1 MYTRGSFIKNMKIS
15 NKLIGGFSITLIFF
29 IISIV
34 FCSIRLFTIQD
45 LYKKNIL
52 VSQLSHEVDQSKI
65 ARIKYFYTFD
75 NANLKNLIN
84 YNNESVKIIT
94 KLKSMNWTGL
104 GYSNIFSDIDKD
116 INEFNQNLAIEN
128 DAIHK
133 VDDSR
138 NNLESL
144 DISPAIESIGLIHN
158 QSTNDSPYDIQ
169 YDKLIQ
175 AFNALSVDSQTLLR
189 KKNDAALKKQQNSYN
204 TAKSLLN
211 DLISKN
217 HNENL
222 TKLSGVIDQYGNSG
236 RIFLDEY
243 NKLIIADANLRV
255 TGDKITADTVTI
267 VTALSDTNGS
277 VIDKTVI
284 EVITLGVIAII
295 LGALIA
301 WSITR
306 QIAIPIKKNLYIAEA
321 ISRGD
326 LTVHMPVDSTNEF
339 GMLTKAMSEMA
350 EKLRVLVT
358 DIRASVLSVHDAATS
373 IASGN
378 EDLASRTEE
387 QSAAIVETAASM
399 EQITATVK
407 NNADNARNISSITG
421 KASSIANRGGE
432 IIKSVVNTMDDISSS
447 SKKISDITSVI
458 NSIAFQTNI
467 LALNAAVEAARAG
480 EQGRGFAVVASEV
493 RSLAQ
498 RSSQAAKEIEA
509 LISES
514 TSRVDGG
521 VGLVVKAGDTMGELV
536 NSVSSIHS
544 LMSEIST
551 ASDEQSRGIDQIG
564 TAISEMDSTIQQN
577 ATMVQNSSVSASAL
591 ETQVAHL
598 AELISVFRLP
608 ESHDGQIWQ
617 ETSDSHSVSSQ
628 LLLN

>member
-1 MYTRGSFIKNMKIS
+1 MYEIGGFIKNMKVSI
-15 NKLIGGFSITLIFF
+15 KLSSGFAMILILFILSIFF
-29 IISIV
+29 CY
-34 FCSIRLFTIQD
+34 FRLSTIQD
-45 LYKKNIL
+45 LYNKNIL
-52 VSQLSHEVDQSKI
+52 LNQLAHKLDQSKI
-65 ARIKYFYTFD
+65 ARVKYFYTFD
-75 NANLKNLIN
+75 NTHFNNIIN
-84 YNNESVKIIT
+84 YDNESAKIIN
-94 KLKSMNWTGL
+94 KLKSMNWIGL
-104 GYSNIFSDIDKD
+104 GYNNIFRKIDKD
-116 INEFNQNLAIEN
+116 MNEFNQNLAIEK

-133 VDDSR
+133 VDDST
-138 NNLESL
+138 NALESL
-144 DISPAIESIGLIHN
+144 DIGPAIELIGLIRSQN
-158 QSTNDSPYDIQ
+158 NNEFSNNIQ

-175 AFNALSVDSQTLLR
+175 ELNYLSVDSQILLR
-189 KKNDAALKKQQNSYN
+189 NKNDTSLKKQQNSYN
-204 TAKSLLN
+204 TTKSILN
-211 DLISKN
+211 DLILKSNNK
-217 HNENL
+217 NL
-222 TKLSGVIDQYGNSG
+222 TKLSHLIDQYGNSG

-243 NKLIIADANLRV
+243 NKLRLADANLMK
-255 TGDKITADTVTI
+255 TGYKITADTVAI
-267 VTALSDTNGS
+267 VTTLRNTSGS
-277 VIDKTVI
+277 IMDKTVI
-284 EVITLGVIAII
+284 EVITLGVIAIV
-295 LGALIA
+295 LGILIA

-339 GMLTKAMSEMA
+339 GMLTKAMSDMA
-350 EKLRVLVT
+350 AKLRGLVA

-407 NNADNARNISSITG
+407 NNADNARNISHITG
-421 KASSIANRGGE
+421 KASSIANKGGE
-432 IIKSVVNTMDDISSS
+432 IIKSVVKTMDDISLS

-498 RSSQAAKEIEA
+498 RSSQAAKEIEV

-521 VGLVVKAGDTMGELV
+521 VDLVVKAGDTMSELV
-536 NSVSSIHS
+536 NSVSSIHG

-564 TAISEMDSTIQQN
+564 TAITEMDSTIQQN
-577 ATMVQNSSVSASAL
+577 ATLVQHSSVVASAL

-598 AELISVFRLP
+598 AELISVFKLP
-608 ESHDGQIWQ
+608 ESHDELIWQ
-617 ETSDSHSVSSQ
+617 EAPDSHSVPSK